1 MFFTNHTVTFD
12 QDPTRFLDFEFA
24 SNDYRTKDIHFYIS
38 PQDEPFLLSQWG
50 IKNYALEFEL
60 PNEWFTKYKNKAI
73 SHECQ
78 FDKIFT
84 IDPLFCKQRNVFLNK
99 EIYVPVF
106 FPFSEK
112 NVSKYINSEKRYDV
126 CISAG
131 EFPRWVKKM
140 LSQLYKLNLRICIIS
155 KFEQFVQFATHS
167 NVSYKEK
174 LDLIAQSKISICWN
188 DISVEKFNLSEKEIF
203 DLNKQGVVIKNNHIT
218 QHKSRIQEAA
228 FCKSLIIC
236 KRDAFNIIEDI
247 YNENENFH
255 YINGDDSDVDKI
267 LSIVTNYKTYQQ
279 NIESTY
285 QLALEKYTTKAFYEK
300 YIVPT

>member
-1 MFFTNHTVTFD
+1 
-12 QDPTRFLDFEFA
+12 
-24 SNDYRTKDIHFYIS
+24 
-38 PQDEPFLLSQWG
+38 
-50 IKNYALEFEL
+50 
-60 PNEWFTKYKNKAI
+60 
-73 SHECQ
+73 
-78 FDKIFT
+78 
-84 IDPLFCKQRNVFLNK
+84 
-99 EIYVPVF
+99 VF

-112 NVSKYINSEKRYDV
+112 NVSKYINSKKRYDV
-126 CISAG
+126 CISASI
-131 EFPRWVKKM
+131 FPLWVKNL

-155 KFEQFVQFATHS
+155 KFEKFATHP

-188 DISVEKFNLSEKEIF
+188 DISVKKFNLSEKKIF

-218 QHKSRIQEAA
+218 QHKSRIQESA

-236 KRDAFNIIEDI
+236 KRDPFNIIEDI

-255 YINGDDSDVDKI
+255 YINGEDSDIDKI
-267 LSIVTNYKTYQQ
+267 LSIIANYETYQQ

-300 YIVPT
+300 YIVPA